1 MRRVSV
7 LHDIDLAQEVERQR
21 RRRWAVEVIEKERSE
36 RISDQFLATLAS
48 TQWFSDMI
56 SAYHEDYEIVCPYY
70 RIGAYVC
77 MYVYIYTML
86 VVSILYVYICCLN
99 ACMHVGCRAKCR
111 RSDIQQHL
119 SECPFAG
126 EGAAA
131 ELRYD
136 RTSFLHVSVIILTL
150 SCIPL
155 SPTKVR
161 PVAGPVRYG
170 VSQHCDRLHLH
181 RQQVSV
187 LCAIC
192 TCMRTIYNV
201 TICTC
206 YRYVYIGRPCVCIWR
221 RVRAWAPPARERPGR
236 GSL

>member
-1 MRRVSV
+1 MERVRRVSV

-70 RIGAYVC
+70 RIGAY
-77 MYVYIYTML
+77 ML
-86 VVSILYVYICCLN
+86 ALYILYVHGYAYRLN
-99 ACMHVGCRAKCR
+99 SRMHVGCRAKCR

-131 ELRYD
+131 ELRFD
-136 RTSFLHVSVIILTL
+136 PTPFLDVTIIILT
-150 SCIPL
+150 
-155 SPTKVR
+155 V
-161 PVAGPVRYG
+161 
-170 VSQHCDRLHLH
+170 
-181 RQQVSV
+181 
-187 LCAIC
+187 
-192 TCMRTIYNV
+192 
-201 TICTC
+201 
-206 YRYVYIGRPCVCIWR
+206 
-221 RVRAWAPPARERPGR
+221 
-236 GSL
+236 